1 MYFMHFICSRVYSFT
16 GSGSYPFTCFIR
28 SFIHPFFCSFV
39 CSVILSFI
47 RSFIIYFCKRFLFAM
62 LCHFGGMSTLFH
74 LTTSTFV
81 ASASR
86 RYSYRLLISDRLSS
100 FSKLPPRSGRTQS
113 GIFCSWCRCYVWKNC
128 AFSTSTNVDRGLDWR
143 RSANALNGVLRNAF
157 EKLVSAFVCQ
167 ASPLWIRHLHSGC
180 HPSGI
185 MINIAQANCAAGC
198 HFSSIVSSLGRVL
211 VFSIGSTQSW
221 SPGM

>member
-1 MYFMHFICSRVYSFT
+1 MALGKATGNSWGFRYLHSFIHPCISFISFVSFVWFSSFISFLSFMYFMHFICSRVYSFT

-47 RSFIIYFCKRFLFAM
+47 RSFIHSFIIYFCKRFLFAM

-81 ASASR
+81 ASASH

-113 GIFCSWCRCYVWKNC
+113 GIFCS
-128 AFSTSTNVDRGLDWR
+128 
-143 RSANALNGVLRNAF
+143 
-157 EKLVSAFVCQ
+157 
-167 ASPLWIRHLHSGC
+167 
-180 HPSGI
+180 
-185 MINIAQANCAAGC
+185 
-198 HFSSIVSSLGRVL
+198 
-211 VFSIGSTQSW
+211 
-221 SPGM
+221 